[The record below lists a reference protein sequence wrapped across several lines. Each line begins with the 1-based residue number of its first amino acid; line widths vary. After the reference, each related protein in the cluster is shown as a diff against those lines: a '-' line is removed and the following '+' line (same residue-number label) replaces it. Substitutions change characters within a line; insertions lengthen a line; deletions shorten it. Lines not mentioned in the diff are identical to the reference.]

1 MNKKRKM
8 LLCSTIVVITIV
20 VVAFLLNYKFN
31 IIEKIIKIGLKNEE
45 TIKISYQ
52 VYDNSTENKLKTLI
66 TINDMTA

>member
-1 MNKKRKM
+1 MNKKRKIIIFSM
-8 LLCSTIVVITIV
+8 IFAIGIIMI
-20 VVAFLLNYKFN
+20 LNYKFN
-31 IIEKIIKIGLKNEE
+31 IIGKITKIGLKNEE